1 MIKYTSYTERFK
13 MPVISKQKITPRKN
27 TLVKRKE
34 TREEQVI
41 ASLSPNLNLMIRAVR
56 RASTSLLRDFGE
68 VSHLQVSKKGPGSFV
83 SNADLMT
90 EKKLIEFL
98 QEARPDYGFISEE
111 KGEIPAKNGS
121 PYRWLM
127 DPIDGTTNF
136 IHALPTFALSLAL
149 LKGDE
154 VLDAVIFNPITNE
167 LYYAEKGR
175 GAFVMTPTGNERLRV
190 SNRTNMEM
198 AMFAVNV
205 SVFGRCPELLSSF
218 LDKNSPVR
226 IIGSTTLALSHLAA
240 GHFDSFIEF
249 QPNIWDIATGYLIVK
264 EAGGIV
270 QSWDGKLS
278 LSDIIKAGTFIAT
291 TPELKEKVIKIL
303 PKVKKNLQKK

>member
-1 MIKYTSYTERFK
+1 MAVVEKRT
-13 MPVISKQKITPRKN
+13 ITPRKN
-27 TLVKRKE
+27 TFVKRKE
-34 TREEQVI
+34 TREEKMI
-41 ASLSPNLNLMIRAVR
+41 DSLSPNLNLMVRAVR
-56 RASTSLLRDFGE
+56 RASGSLLRDFGE
-68 VSHLQVSKKGPGSFV
+68 ISHLQVSKKGPGDFV

-136 IHALPTFALSLAL
+136 IHAMPAFAISLAL

-154 VLDAVIFNPITNE
+154 VLDAVIFNPMTNE

-190 SNRTNMEM
+190 SNRTKMET
-198 AMFAVNV
+198 AMIGVNV
-205 SVFGRCPELLSSF
+205 SVFGRCPDLLKSF
-218 LDKNSPVR
+218 LDQHSPVR
-226 IIGSTTLALSHLAA
+226 IIGSTTLTLSALGA
-240 GHFDSFIEF
+240 GQVDGFIEYR
-249 QPNIWDIATGYLIVK
+249 PNAWDIATGYLIVK

-270 QSWDGKLS
+270 QSWTGKIAFK
-278 LSDIIKAGTFIAT
+278 DILDEGTFLAT
-291 TPELKEKVIKIL
+291 TPELKEKMIKIL
-303 PKVKKNLQKK
+303 PKTKKVLQKK